1 MIKCK
6 SKIFVFLLTATLM
19 LAVLPGLKVKADEVK
34 SGDCG
39 SSGDNVKWELDNGT
53 LTISGKGDM
62 ANFSITY
69 APWRSYTQSIKT
81 INISEGVTSIGSYA
95 FMECDGIT
103 SINIPNGVTSI
114 GTWAFFT
121 CDNLYSIT
129 IPNSVKTIG
138 DTAFGACKA
147 LTSITIPKS
156 VETIDSGAFNY
167 CEKLTSVTMDRSL
180 KSQCDSKKV
189 FIGGSSYIAF
199 TYYTYDITYAD
210 VKNGKVS
217 GADTTAE
224 ATQTINLTVT
234 PDTGYAVKE
243 VTYTVNGEATVI
255 NPDSSGNY
263 SFTMPSCDTTVSAT
277 FIPFGY
283 CGAEEGGKN
292 LTWTYDDSTKTLTI
306 SGKGDMAKYTEGRT
320 PWVSYKSK
328 IYYVVISDGVTSIGD
343 SAFDTCTNLTSLTLP
358 NSVTS
363 IGDTAFCSCTMLTSI
378 NIPNSVESID
388 GHAFTGC
395 FALTD
400 ITIPNSVNS
409 IGFRA
414 FAFCQKLTSVTMD
427 KSLKKT
433 CDSAEV
439 FIDCPSNLTFTY
451 YTYDITY
458 ADAKNGTVS
467 GKDKSPSTDT
477 ITLTVTPDANYVVDK
492 VTVTDSK
499 ETKTIDRDT
508 SGKYSFVMPSEAVKV
523 EASFKL
529 DSKTVTFESD
539 DGKVL
544 QSITVDYGT
553 SPKYTEAEPAKQ
565 DDNDYT
571 YTFAGW
577 KNGTNTYGPK
587 DVLPAVTGD
596 ITYTAVFTGTAKPKP
611 GTYYLDGMTEKDGN
625 IIIAIKQTEDDT
637 KTYDLL
643 GTVSSDGTLLAE
655 GTQYT
660 TARGSAIITIQ
671 KSYLETLQAGTH
683 KLEVAFTDGGS
694 ISINY
699 EVKAAAQSG
708 AKSVPSTGEGFA
720 ASAAIGSIMVIIS
733 CGFAVTVLLRKHR
746 ENI

>member
-1 MIKCK
+1 MFKCK

-156 VETIDSGAFNY
+156 VETIHSGAFNY

-189 FIGGSSYIAF
+189 FIGGSSHIAF

-292 LTWTYDDSTKTLTI
+292 LTWTFDESTETLTI

-328 IYYVVISDGVTSIGD
+328 IYYGVISDGVTSIGD
-343 SAFDTCTNLTSLTLP
+343 SAFDTCTDLTSLTLP

-363 IGDTAFCSCTMLTSI
+363 IGDSAFYSCTMLTSI

-388 GHAFTGC
+388 SHAFTGC

-433 CDSAEV
+433 CDSDEV
-439 FIDCPSNLTFTY
+439 FYGCPSYLTFTY
-451 YTYDITY
+451 YTYDIT
-458 ADAKNGTVS
+458 
-467 GKDKSPSTDT
+467 
-477 ITLTVTPDANYVVDK
+477 
-492 VTVTDSK
+492 
-499 ETKTIDRDT
+499 
-508 SGKYSFVMPSEAVKV
+508 
-523 EASFKL
+523 
-529 DSKTVTFESD
+529 
-539 DGKVL
+539 
-544 QSITVDYGT
+544 
-553 SPKYTEAEPAKQ
+553 
-565 DDNDYT
+565 
-571 YTFAGW
+571 
-577 KNGTNTYGPK
+577 
-587 DVLPAVTGD
+587 
-596 ITYTAVFTGTAKPKP
+596 
-611 GTYYLDGMTEKDGN
+611 
-625 IIIAIKQTEDDT
+625 
-637 KTYDLL
+637 
-643 GTVSSDGTLLAE
+643 
-655 GTQYT
+655 
-660 TARGSAIITIQ
+660 
-671 KSYLETLQAGTH
+671 
-683 KLEVAFTDGGS
+683 
-694 ISINY
+694 
-699 EVKAAAQSG
+699 
-708 AKSVPSTGEGFA
+708 
-720 ASAAIGSIMVIIS
+720 
-733 CGFAVTVLLRKHR
+733 
-746 ENI
+746 